1 MKSIREIYKI
11 GRGPSSSHTMGPEK
25 AARLFRS
32 EHPEADAFKVI
43 LYGSLCRT
51 GKGHG
56 TDRVLMEVLSPIP
69 TEIDFCH
76 DAKEELPHPNTMDLI
91 AYHSGEECA
100 RMRALSVGGGD
111 IEVIGRPDT
120 ELPEVYPENSFA
132 EVAEFCRFRTLDL
145 AEYVFLTEDEGLR
158 DFLTKVWH
166 QMKATIR
173 EGLEAEGYLPGPLK
187 VERKAKMLY
196 NFGMEHEHAQTD
208 ECRLISAYAYAT
220 SEQNADCGTV
230 VTAPTCGA
238 CGIVPATFYYL
249 QKTRNLTDRQM
260 VNGLAVAGL
269 IGNIVKKNASI
280 SGAECGCQAE
290 VGTATA
296 MAAAGLDYLFGLSM
310 DQTQFAAE
318 IALEHQ
324 LGLTCDP
331 ILGLVQVP
339 CIERNAVAAMRAM
352 TCASLSFFLSD
363 TQRISFDIAVK
374 TMYETGKSM
383 NRRFLET
390 SEGGLAKMY
399 GRRNCIDPDSGS

>member
-25 AARLFRS
+25 AAMLFRA
-32 EHPEADAFKVI
+32 EHPDADAFRVI

-56 TDRVLMEVLSPIP
+56 TDRVLMEVLSPVP
-69 TEIDFCH
+69 TEIEFCR
-76 DAKEELPHPNTMDLI
+76 DAQQELPHPNTMDFI
-91 AYHSGEECA
+91 AYKGGEEYG

-111 IEVIGRPDT
+111 IEVLGRPDT

-132 EVAEFCRFRTLDL
+132 EVAEFCRFRSLDL
-145 AEYVFLTEDEGLR
+145 SEYVFLTEDADFRE
-158 DFLTKVWH
+158 FLTGVWR

-173 EGLEAEGYLPGPLK
+173 EGLEAEGMLPGPLK

-196 NFGMEHEHAQTD
+196 QADTEDGHPEVN
-208 ECRLISAYAYAT
+208 ECRLVSAYAYAT

-230 VTAPTCGA
+230 VTAPTCGS
-238 CGIVPATFYYL
+238 CGVVPAVFYYM
-249 QKTRNLTDRQM
+249 QKTRDYTDRQM
-260 VNGLAVAGL
+260 VNALAVAGL

-296 MAAAGLDYLFGLSM
+296 MAAAGLDYLSGLSM

-331 ILGLVQVP
+331 LLRLVQVP

-352 TCASLSFFLSD
+352 TCSNLSFFLAD
-363 TQRISFDIAVK
+363 TQRISLDIAVK
-374 TMYETGKSM
+374 TMYETGRSM

-399 GRRNCIDPDSGS
+399 GRRNCLAKE